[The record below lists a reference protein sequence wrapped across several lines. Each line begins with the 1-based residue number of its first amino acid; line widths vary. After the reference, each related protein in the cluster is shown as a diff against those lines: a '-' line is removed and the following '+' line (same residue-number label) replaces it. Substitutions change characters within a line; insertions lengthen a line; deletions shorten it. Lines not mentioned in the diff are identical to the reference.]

1 MKIENNIIVEA
12 TEEELYTVYL
22 DRGYDDLMPFT
33 LYLQGCRINGT
44 KIIEEE
50 GEPSI
55 ESPSDSTIDI
65 YPFRINGTKI
75 IKEEGEPSIE
85 SPSNSTI
92 DIYPLTIVADRYGGV
107 YSGGKY
113 TAWYC
118 DADEVPKDI
127 FQSDVLCDECWTKLY
142 EQSPMPFGVGETI
155 DEAVRNL
162 NEKLVKIS
170 SKNS

>member
-55 ESPSDSTIDI
+55 ESPSD
-65 YPFRINGTKI
+65 
-75 IKEEGEPSIE
+75 
-85 SPSNSTI
+85 STI

>member
-1 MKIENNIIVEA
+1 MKIENNKIVEA

-22 DRGYDDLMPFT
+22 DRGYDDIMPFT
-33 LYLQGCRINGT
+33 LYLHSCRVNGT

-55 ESPSDSTIDI
+55 ESPSDSTI
-65 YPFRINGTKI
+65 N
-75 IKEEGEPSIE
+75 
-85 SPSNSTI
+85 
-92 DIYPLTIVADRYGGV
+92 IYPLTIVADRYGGV

-118 DADEVPKDI
+118 DANEVPEDI
-127 FQSDVLCDECWTKLY
+127 FQNDVLCDECWDYLY
-142 EQSPMPFGVGETI
+142 NHSSDILFGVGETI